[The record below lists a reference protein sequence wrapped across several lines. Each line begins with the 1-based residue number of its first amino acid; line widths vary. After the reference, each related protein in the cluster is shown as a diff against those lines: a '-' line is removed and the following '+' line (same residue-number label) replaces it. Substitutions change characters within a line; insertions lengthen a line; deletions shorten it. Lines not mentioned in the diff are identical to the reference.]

1 MFANTTDLT
10 RPPVNVDKVDSI
22 TITPRG
28 DANIKKVIPFSDNQP
43 AQVRYQPITNPTKKN
58 NYNPKIMPQPI
69 DVKDD
74 VSISG
79 DSSRLML
86 VNRSHDFRNNDS
98 KLSRKSTRIHPGS
111 VWRKVYDQNLLY
123 QLDKSFKIDDHQDA
137 HFDQLG
143 KWKKNDIKGL
153 RKSKFTFITVSE
165 F

>member
-1 MFANTTDLT
+1 
-10 RPPVNVDKVDSI
+10 
-22 TITPRG
+22 
-28 DANIKKVIPFSDNQP
+28 
-43 AQVRYQPITNPTKKN
+43 
-58 NYNPKIMPQPI
+58 MPQPI

-123 QLDKSFKIDDHQDA
+123 QLDKSFKIDDH
-137 HFDQLG
+137 
-143 KWKKNDIKGL
+143 
-153 RKSKFTFITVSE
+153 
-165 F
+165 